1 MRNDFRPDGLCVRL
15 CPADVLC
22 PRPAWRP
29 EPPLSSTGLY
39 RRNGCQCPLAK
50 HQILAYGLVLSHIAV
65 FAVLALPFMHAIV
78 GYIFTGAWGL
88 CFLAGVV
95 SVLFI
100 ELVDPSRLPE
110 KDAAP
115 ASVEIRKL
123 HKAVS
128 RPALMDM
135 LAHIVVAAGATPSES
150 ADSGDETQA
159 FALPGRI
166 ASAEIVKKA
175 FSATATVV
183 FADGAGGKAGDK
195 YRAMHRVLAIG
206 SESLSHVRAEADDI
220 RAADLRARNAGA
232 PPPKTKPSTAMAQ
245 RAEET
250 LARLDAAAAEH
261 PRLRRLDVRR
271 TRSAVEQME
280 TIGSDG
286 AALKYCPYCD
296 VGRSQHKT
304 TKHCMLCHKCVSHF
318 DHHCMYLNTCIGA
331 RNYRVFFFLITLLF
345 IMACTHIA
353 VQLYLIVAAY
363 TLPGVQTRVAFVL
376 QPAAAEYPHVG
387 AIIYTVVAGV
397 SLLLPIAVFAL
408 IGSLLVFHIYINVL
422 CTTTCVFPTSNL
434 ATDRL
439 VPSTSFL
446 TALLH
451 PTSCPP
457 QLSLDSRP
465 AQSEASG
472 RDEETRC
479 CRSEGESRGGGR
491 GG

>member
-1 MRNDFRPDGLCVRL
+1 MTWTLCCHRRKSWVRNDYRPDGLCVRL
-15 CPADVLC
+15 CSGDMLC
-22 PRPAWRP
+22 PRPVWRP

-39 RRNGCQCPLAK
+39 RRNGCQCPFAK
-50 HQILAYGLVLSHIAV
+50 HQILAYALVLSHIAV

-88 CFLAGVV
+88 CFIAGVV
-95 SVLFI
+95 AVLFV

-110 KDAAP
+110 DDAAP

-123 HKAVS
+123 YKAVS
-128 RPALMDM
+128 KPALMDM
-135 LAHIVVAAGATPSES
+135 LAHIVVAAGATLSES
-150 ADSGDETQA
+150 ATSDDDAQA

-166 ASAEIVKKA
+166 ASVAIVTKA

-206 SESLSHVRAEADDI
+206 SESISHVRAEADDI
-220 RAADLRARNAGA
+220 RAADLRARNPAA
-232 PPPKTKPSTAMAQ
+232 PPPKTKPGAAMVK

-250 LARLDAAAAEH
+250 LARLDAAEAQH

-271 TRSAVEQME
+271 TRSTVEQ
-280 TIGSDG
+280 TDATGSG
-286 AALKYCPYCD
+286 GEALQYCPYCD

-331 RNYRVFFFLITLLF
+331 RNYKVFFFLITLLF
-345 IMACTHIA
+345 IMACTHIG

-376 QPAAAEYPHVG
+376 QPAAAEYEHVG
-387 AIIYTVVAGV
+387 AIIYSVIAGV
-397 SLLLPIAVFAL
+397 SLALPIAVFAL
-408 IGSLLVFHIYINVL
+408 IGSLLAFHIYINLL
-422 CTTTCVFPTSNL
+422 CTTTCVFRIPCLRRGRL
-434 ATDRL
+434 ATASSFLHLRVHARL
-439 VPSTSFL
+439 SPAVFVFSHHSTS
-446 TALLH
+446 
-451 PTSCPP
+451 
-457 QLSLDSRP
+457 
-465 AQSEASG
+465 
-472 RDEETRC
+472 
-479 CRSEGESRGGGR
+479 
-491 GG
+491 